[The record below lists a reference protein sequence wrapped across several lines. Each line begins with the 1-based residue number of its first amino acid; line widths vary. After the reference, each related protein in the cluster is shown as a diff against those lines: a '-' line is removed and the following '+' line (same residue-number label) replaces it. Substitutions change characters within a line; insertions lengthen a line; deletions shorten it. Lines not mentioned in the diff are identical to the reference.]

1 MDKITLKDYHDSLS
15 DPQKELRQKIAEGC
29 KASSSA
35 VYRWLKR
42 ETSPTAL
49 QREKIAEII
58 GVSES
63 QMDFSKKN

>member
-1 MDKITLKDYHDSLS
+1 MDKLTLKDYYDSLR
-15 DPQKELRQKIAEGC
+15 DPQKELREELARGC
-29 KASSSA
+29 KTSSSA

-58 GVSES
+58 GIAEN
-63 QMDFSKKN
+63 QIDFSKKN

>member
-1 MDKITLKDYHDSLS
+1 MTKITLKDYHDSIF
-15 DPQKELRQKIAEGC
+15 DPQRDLRNRIIKGC
-29 KASSSA
+29 KVSKSA
-35 VYRWLKR
+35 VYRWMNR
-42 ETSPTAL
+42 ESVPNAL